1 MSSFRARLR
10 NFQLPGSAVTSGF
23 LTAAMIVAGAF
34 DYAVNIIAGRR
45 LTPTEFFVFV
55 TVTAVLQ
62 VMVQVTNV
70 IRNVV
75 AYYTAEST
83 VYPDATARVGSVLK
97 RSWRWGWRWGLVAAG
112 AMAIAS
118 PLLARFLHIETPQSL
133 WAASFALLLLFLRP
147 ITDGTLQ
154 GIQHFFGLGTVQIIQ
169 SVMRLLFTV
178 ALLWLGGRAA
188 SVIVALPLGSTL
200 ALLVALWLLTAY
212 FRAPAPD
219 SPPRPISWRYS
230 MFTLVGLL
238 AFALMVNIDPIIVRR
253 FFGDAAA
260 EAYAP
265 VVTLGK
271 MNLFIPLGIGLALFP
286 KATQRHS
293 AGRDSRRVLLIALA
307 ATILPGLA
315 LSLLYWLYPAQI
327 VSMVFGDAYTDPG
340 ILLAMVGLAT
350 TLYAGVNIW
359 VNYALSL
366 ERRAYILI
374 LALIVTLEIIAMLA
388 FHRYLESI
396 ALIMIVSGAAAN
408 IAGLLVTFRQTPK
421 SITRQ
426 NAHSGLQENENG
438 Q

>member
-1 MSSFRARLR
+1 MSSIRARL
-10 NFQLPGSAVTSGF
+10 QLLELSSSAVRSGF
-23 LTAAMIVAGAF
+23 LTVAMIVAGAF
-34 DYAVNIIAGRR
+34 DYIVNIVAGRR
-45 LTPTEFFVFV
+45 LAPTEFFVFV

-75 AYYTAEST
+75 AYYAAEST
-83 VYPDATARVGSVLK
+83 VHPDATSRVGSVLK
-97 RSWRWGWRWGLVAAG
+97 RSWRWAWRWGLVATG
-112 AMAIAS
+112 AMALAS
-118 PLLARFLHIETPQSL
+118 PIIARFLHIDTPWSL

-154 GIQHFFGLGTVQIIQ
+154 GIQQFFGLGTVQIVQ
-169 SVMRLLFTV
+169 SVMRLFLTS
-178 ALLWLGGRAA
+178 ALLWIGGQAA
-188 SVIVALPLGSTL
+188 SVILALPLGSTL
-200 ALLVALWLLTAY
+200 ALLLALWLLSPY
-212 FRAPAPD
+212 FRAASPD
-219 SPPRPISWRYS
+219 TPPRPISWRYS
-230 MFTLVGLL
+230 VFTLIGLL

-293 AGRDSRRVLLIALA
+293 AGRDSRHVLLIALA
-307 ATILPGLA
+307 ATLLPGL
-315 LSLLYWLYPAQI
+315 LLTLLYWAYPGQI
-327 VSMVFGDAYTDPG
+327 VQLVFGDAYADPG

-366 ERRAYILI
+366 ERRTYIFI
-374 LALIVTLEIIAMLA
+374 LALIVILEISTMLL
-388 FHRYLESI
+388 FNDRLETI
-396 ALIMIVSGAAAN
+396 ALTMIVAGGSAN
-408 IAGLLVTFRQTPK
+408 IAGLLTTFRPIPIK
-421 SITRQ
+421 PVE
-426 NAHSGLQENENG
+426 QEA
-438 Q
+438 